1 MDCFGGELSYSF
13 PSNKGDFPLLTQLNG
28 YQEGWC
34 LRHLI
39 ENYINDQ
46 NEKKTNHN
54 TTIPAL

>member
-1 MDCFGGELSYSF
+1 MSGGELSYTF
-13 PSNKGDFPLLTQLNG
+13 PSNKGDFQLITQLNG

-46 NEKKTNHN
+46 NEKKDES
-54 TTIPAL
+54 